1 MNIRKYREAAG
12 LNKSELAR
20 KMNVSLPTVCR
31 WEKGEDCPAAARIL
45 KLASV
50 LDCTIDELF
59 GREPP
64 GRGSA

>member
-12 LNKSELAR
+12 LSKSDLAR
-20 KMNVSLPTVCR
+20 KMKVSLPTVCR
-31 WEKGEDCPAAARIL
+31 WEKGEDFPAAARIPE
-45 KLASV
+45 LASV

-64 GRGSA
+64 SSDSA